1 MRNTP
6 GLLIYRRW
14 RRALVHLILYL
25 PQVRLAKA
33 AYVQETRTNLW
44 RGSVK
49 ASQRVYRRGDRQR
62 SSHGNIAMRPRCA
75 ALCGLARTR
84 SPFSTQMHEQLLLS
98 AFHVYVCIF
107 QGVAPYLRRAGGN
120 KSLPFPPPRVITRAP
135 RDKIKGNPAMLLAA
149 DARQA
154 IMHFYV
160 SARSA
165 GIVIGR
171 VCFVRARGQHSLIL
185 CTAILKPECRAGT

>member
-33 AYVQETRTNLW
+33 AYIQETRTNLW

-49 ASQRVYRRGDRQR
+49 ASQRVYRRGGDRQR

-75 ALCGLARTR
+75 TLRGLARTR

-98 AFHVYVCIF
+98 AFHVYACIF

-135 RDKIKGNPAMLLAA
+135 KDKIKGNPAMLLL
-149 DARQA
+149 
-154 IMHFYV
+154 M
-160 SARSA
+160 
-165 GIVIGR
+165 
-171 VCFVRARGQHSLIL
+171 RGKRL
-185 CTAILKPECRAGT
+185 CTFMYPQGRQES